1 MIVAC
6 CMLPLL
12 CRNLQSRNGR
22 QRDRAAQNRYQES
35 IVVACH
41 VAGRGDVCCM
51 PNAAMQHRRTP
62 RRKLLTFE
70 TVLSQLSQLSQ
81 LWPAPPHAA
90 RSVAAPLA
98 PFVATC
104 APRDHAR
111 RSTARTR
118 RRPARL
124 RRPTAHA
131 ERRCRALRSFMPQ
144 GMQRCKPHI
153 HSRHCARRRTH
164 ARAVLSTHYCSGGG
178 VVGTKPRTQ
187 LTKHPRTVGLD
198 LRGPALQVLTQVLT
212 SSKRKQAL
220 VRDRLRGGEA
230 NGCGMVTLARA

>member
-1 MIVAC
+1 MCA
-6 CMLPLL
+6 
-12 CRNLQSRNGR
+12 
-22 QRDRAAQNRYQES
+22 
-35 IVVACH
+35 
-41 VAGRGDVCCM
+41 AGRMQQCST
-51 PNAAMQHRRTP
+51 AAPPKRT
-62 RRKLLTFE
+62 LLTFE
-70 TVLSQLSQLSQ
+70 TVLSRLSQ

-98 PFVATC
+98 PFVATG

-164 ARAVLSTHYCSGGG
+164 ARTRSAIYVTHYCSGGG

-212 SSKRKQAL
+212 SSKRKPAL
-220 VRDRLRGGEA
+220 VQDRLRGGEA
-230 NGCGMVTLARA
+230 NGCAW